1 MNPGIIILTLAFL
14 LTAAGAAP
22 RALPEGKRPVDR
34 RLAPLKDLNGYFPF
48 RPPASGEDWA
58 ARSRQIRH
66 HLKVAVGLY
75 PEPDRTP
82 LNAVIYGRIA
92 GDGFSIEK
100 VYFESLPGFYL
111 TGNLYRPLGDG
122 ATKRPG
128 ILCPHGHWQDGRFHD
143 AGEANI
149 KKQI

>member
-1 MNPGIIILTLAFL
+1 MNPVTIILTITFL

-22 RALPEGKRPVDR
+22 RALPAGKLPADK

-48 RPPASGEDWA
+48 KPPASGEGWA

-82 LNAVIYGRIA
+82 LNAVIHGRVE
-92 GDGFSIEK
+92 GDS
-100 VYFESLPGFYL
+100 P
-111 TGNLYRPLGDG
+111 R
-122 ATKRPG
+122 
-128 ILCPHGHWQDGRFHD
+128 
-143 AGEANI
+143 
-149 KKQI
+149 KKAVRRH